1 MQQATQGRVLD
12 QQAKQD
18 RVLDQQAT
26 QDRVP
31 FMTFLWKNKQYRNHQ
46 GQKREKNSARMLN
59 LDVQVGATP

>member
-1 MQQATQGRVLD
+1 MQQAT
-12 QQAKQD
+12 QD

-31 FMTFLWKNKQYRNHQ
+31 FMTFLWKNKQRNRQ

-59 LDVQVGATP
+59 LDV